1 MIRKLERQ
9 PPGRSVVSM
18 RTEFKPRQLRGRITL
33 LVLLGLMLLV
43 PPAVQAYVLPG
54 KQVLALMAEKR
65 AAPQTLEVQ
74 QVVSQLPVDGSPAE
88 VTTLQETLLFNYP
101 DRFRADTTGVD
112 FRRISIQ
119 SGQDRLVVVNGQ
131 IQTGPPE
138 RFEVYKDI
146 LLLETRTAMV
156 AYLTQ
161 LGVDLNRT
169 CLGRFEDNY
178 CFVVGAHS
186 AEERT
191 PQLWVAKDTFRPL
204 RLVLPPSTLSPQEGM
219 LEVRFLDW
227 GQVEGAA
234 YPMLVQIFRKHQ
246 LSREM
251 RVENLKVDP
260 VWDPAVF
267 DTAGLRA
274 MPSQAMPDPVP
285 APSALTLESSPQ

>member
-1 MIRKLERQ
+1 
-9 PPGRSVVSM
+9 M
-18 RTEFKPRQLRGRITL
+18 RTGFQPRQLRGGITL
-33 LVLLGLMLLV
+33 RVVLGLMLLL
-43 PPAVQAYVLPG
+43 PPVVHAYVLPG

-65 AAPQTLEVQ
+65 VAPQTLEVQ
-74 QVVSQLPVDGSPAE
+74 QIVSQLPIDGSPEE
-88 VTTLQETLLFNYP
+88 VTTLQETLLFNHP
-101 DRFRADTTGVD
+101 DRIRADTTGID

-131 IQTGPPE
+131 IQTDPPE

-146 LLLETRTAMV
+146 LLLDTRTAMV

-161 LGVDLNRT
+161 LGVDLNRS

-178 CFVVGAHS
+178 CFVIGAHS
-186 AEERT
+186 AEEPT
-191 PQLWVAKDTFRPL
+191 PQLWVAKDTLRPL
-204 RLVLPPSTLSPQEGM
+204 RLILPPATLSPQEGM

-234 YPMLVQIFRKHQ
+234 YPMRVQIYRKHQ
-246 LSREM
+246 LFREM

-267 DTAGLRA
+267 DTAALRA
-274 MPSQAMPDPVP
+274 MPSQAMPESVP
-285 APSALTLESSPQ
+285 APSAPTLESSPL